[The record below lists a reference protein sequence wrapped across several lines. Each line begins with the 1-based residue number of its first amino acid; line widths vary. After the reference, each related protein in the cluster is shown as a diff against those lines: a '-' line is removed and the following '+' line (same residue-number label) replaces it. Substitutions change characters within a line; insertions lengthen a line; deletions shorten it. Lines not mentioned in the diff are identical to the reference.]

1 MDGIQKGMSKGS
13 EGHCT
18 SNHVKEAKVATGLL
32 GVWMHSFGDRLKLL
46 HMTQEKLLSV
56 WERTGERLRRAWACH
71 AFT

>member
-1 MDGIQKGMSKGS
+1 MMAFRRACLRGQKV
-13 EGHCT
+13 T
-18 SNHVKEAKVATGLL
+18 ASNHEKEAEVTTGLL

-46 HMTQEKLLSV
+46 NMTQEKLLSA